1 MRVIIINSD
10 EKYCETLED
19 TFRESGVINTV
30 GVSTEGYD
38 ALRMIKEIDTDVILL
53 DFIMPGIDGLGI
65 LDSIKSLDLKNKPA
79 IIMLSSLATDIA
91 VRQAEKLGASYF
103 IVRPF
108 DNKLLCRRINEIYL
122 DKCDDDRILNIR
134 DKYLINESVAIY
146 FTEEDMKKN
155 DNDIGL
161 RISSIMKD
169 IGVPLNLIGY
179 NYIKLAIL
187 QTINLKSQPD
197 FQKNLLF
204 TKDVYPYVASLV
216 GKTGKHIQQ
225 NIRNTITRTWQ
236 RGGQDFINSIFGYT
250 INYTKGRPTNTE
262 FICMMT
268 DKIMVLEGI
277 TK

>member
-53 DFIMPGIDGLGI
+53 DFIMSGIDGLGI
-65 LDSIKSLDLKNKPA
+65 LDSIKSLNLKNKPA
-79 IIMLSSLATDIA
+79 IIMLSSLASDIA

-122 DKCDDDRILNIR
+122 DKCDNDKILNIR

>member
-53 DFIMPGIDGLGI
+53 DFIIPGIDGLGI

-122 DKCDDDRILNIR
+122 DKCDNDKILNIR

>member
-53 DFIMPGIDGLGI
+53 DFIMSGIDGLGI
-65 LDSIKSLDLKNKPA
+65 LDSIKSLNLKNKPA
-79 IIMLSSLATDIA
+79 IIMLSSLASDIA

-122 DKCDDDRILNIR
+122 DKCDNDKILNIR
-134 DKYLINESVAIY
+134 DKYLINESIAIY

>member
-79 IIMLSSLATDIA
+79 IIMLSSLASDIA

-122 DKCDDDRILNIR
+122 DKCDNDKILNIR

-277 TK
+277 AK

>member
-10 EKYCETLED
+10 EKYCEILED

-65 LDSIKSLDLKNKPA
+65 LDSIKSLNLKNKPA

>member
-1 MRVIIINSD
+1 MRIIIINSD

-38 ALRMIKEIDTDVILL
+38 ALRIIKEIDTDVILL

-108 DNKLLCRRINEIYL
+108 DNKLLCRRINEVYL
-122 DKCDDDRILNIR
+122 DKCDNDKILNIR
-134 DKYLINESVAIY
+134 DKYLINESVSIY

-277 TK
+277 AK

>member
-65 LDSIKSLDLKNKPA
+65 LDSIKSLNLKNKPA

-122 DKCDDDRILNIR
+122 DKCDNDKILNIR

-277 TK
+277 AK

>member
-38 ALRMIKEIDTDVILL
+38 ALRIIKEIDTDVILL

-65 LDSIKSLDLKNKPA
+65 LDSIKSLNLKNKPA
-79 IIMLSSLATDIA
+79 IIMLSSLASDIA

-122 DKCDDDRILNIR
+122 DKCDNDKILNIR
-134 DKYLINESVAIY
+134 DKYLINESVSIY

>member
-65 LDSIKSLDLKNKPA
+65 LDSIKSLNLKNKPA

-108 DNKLLCRRINEIYL
+108 DNKLLCRRINEVYL
-122 DKCDDDRILNIR
+122 DKCDNDKILNIR

-225 NIRNTITRTWQ
+225 NIRNTITITWQ

-277 TK
+277 AK

>member
-65 LDSIKSLDLKNKPA
+65 LDSIKSLNLKNKPA

-108 DNKLLCRRINEIYL
+108 DNKLLCRRINEVYL
-122 DKCDDDRILNIR
+122 DKCDNDKILNIR

-277 TK
+277 AK

>member
-19 TFRESGVINTV
+19 TFRESGIINTV

-38 ALRMIKEIDTDVILL
+38 ALRIIKEIDTDVILL

-122 DKCDDDRILNIR
+122 DKCDNDKILNIR
-134 DKYLINESVAIY
+134 DKYLINESVSIY

-277 TK
+277 AK

>member
-65 LDSIKSLDLKNKPA
+65 LDSIKSLNLKNKPA

-122 DKCDDDRILNIR
+122 DKCDNDKILNIR

>member
-19 TFRESGVINTV
+19 TFRESRVINTV

-53 DFIMPGIDGLGI
+53 DFIMSGIDGLGI
-65 LDSIKSLDLKNKPA
+65 LDSIKSLNLKNKPA
-79 IIMLSSLATDIA
+79 IIMLSSLASDIA

-122 DKCDDDRILNIR
+122 DKCDNDKILNIR

-277 TK
+277 AK